1 MKLRLFK
8 SRFVNQLKNSVRANI
23 EFYKTKDFLWTLEPE
38 HAQNFIEIDAPW
50 FTLDGI
56 SQLNSAASGMVT
68 DAVDAKILFESLKE
82 MPPALARDERV
93 WSTLC
98 HLYAQPYIRARHKAA
113 LSDDESDEFVKG
125 VVSRYF
131 ADNPRA
137 YERTNALARLW
148 WFGFVASRSSLDF
161 EKTLD
166 VLLSYTD
173 FRASIIE
180 RPLVFCSQNIFDA
193 VLSVAMDHK
202 EAGDDLHVDR
212 DRYRPLFGELTEAG
226 GRIFF
231 PTMKREKLI
240 TWIENHIP
248 EQQSKV

>member
-8 SRFVNQLKNSVRANI
+8 SRFLSQLKTLIKTNAES
-23 EFYKTKDFLWTLEPE
+23 YKTKDFLWTLEPE

-50 FTLDGI
+50 FSLEGI
-56 SQLNSAASGMVT
+56 NQLNNVASGMVT
-68 DAVDAKILFESLKE
+68 DALDAKILFESLRE
-82 MPPALARDERV
+82 MPPVLARDERL
-93 WSTLC
+93 WTTLC

-113 LSDDESDEFVKG
+113 FPDDVSDEFVNG

-137 YERTNALARLW
+137 FERTNALARLW
-148 WFGFVASRSSLDF
+148 WFGFIASRADLDF
-161 EKTLD
+161 EKALD

-180 RPLVFCSQNIFDA
+180 RPLVFCSQKIFDA
-193 VLSVAMDHK
+193 VLSVAMEHK
-202 EAGDDLHVDR
+202 KAGDDLYLDR
-212 DRYRPLFGELTEAG
+212 SRYRPLLGELTEAG

-231 PTMKREKLI
+231 PTMKKEKLI
-240 TWIENHIP
+240 AWIEDHIP
-248 EQQSKV
+248 VQRP